1 MRRISVDTSRPLRY
15 RPSEGH
21 NRWHP
26 DIEPIACVS
35 TGEELTLETRTG
47 FGTPIHRGLTAADL
61 SFGDR
66 GVSHEM
72 TGPVYIEGAEPGDLL
87 AVEVLAFEHEDVGVT
102 GFIPG
107 FGLLGDL
114 VQEPYLMLWELADG
128 QARSEELPGI
138 AVPEAT
144 FPGVIG
150 VAPSPQRLAEYR
162 RREDELRRTGVA
174 IADDAVEAA
183 VPRSAA
189 TGVRTLPP
197 RETGGN
203 MDTRGLVA
211 GSRVILPVDVAGALF
226 SVGDLHF
233 AQGDGEVCGTAIE
246 TAGAITVRFALDK
259 APAWR
264 PRFPVYETPP
274 ARERAYLAT
283 TGLPIHPDGR
293 NVAMDLTL
301 AARGAMLEMI
311 EYLASARG
319 LARDAAYALCS
330 CVVDLRISE
339 VVDVPNP
346 VVSALL
352 PLDIF
357 TDTDAVSCAALRGPS
372 DVR

>member
-1 MRRISVDTSRPLRY
+1 MTRISVDTSRPLREA
-15 RPSEGH
+15 PSEGH

-26 DIEPIACVS
+26 DLEPIARVAVG
-35 TGEELTLETRTG
+35 TELTLETRTG
-47 FGTPIHRGLTAADL
+47 FGRPIHRGLTSADL
-61 SFGDR
+61 AFGDR

-72 TGPVYIEGAEPGDLL
+72 TGPVYVEGAAPGDLL
-87 AVEVLAFEHEDVGVT
+87 QVEILALEHADVGVT

-114 VQEPYLMLWELADG
+114 VKEPYLMLWELADG
-128 QARSEELPGI
+128 HARSAQLPGI
-138 AVPEAT
+138 AVPGAT

-150 VAPSPQRLAEYR
+150 VAPSAQRLAEYR
-162 RREDELRRTGVA
+162 RREDELRRSGVA
-174 IADDAVEAA
+174 IAEDAVEAA

-189 TGVRTLPP
+189 AGVRSLPP

-203 MDTRGLVA
+203 MDSRGLVA

-246 TAGAITVRFALDK
+246 TAGAITVRFTLEK
-259 APAWR
+259 RPAWR
-264 PRFPVYETPP
+264 PRFPIYETPAAP
-274 ARERAYLAT
+274 QRAYLAT
-283 TGLPIHPDGR
+283 TGLPIDPEGR
-293 NVAMDLTL
+293 NAPMDLTL
-301 AARGAMLEMI
+301 AARGAVLEMI
-311 EYLASARG
+311 NYLSSVRG
-319 LARDAAYALCS
+319 LSREAAYALCS
-330 CVVDLRISE
+330 CVVELRISQ

-357 TDTDAVSCAALRGPS
+357 TDRPAAPH
-372 DVR
+372 